1 MYNRKFKADQNTTLM
16 LTRHARRIYAG
27 GIPPRATESEIQV
40 FFDDIVSKALA
51 PVKLNNPPVSKVYLN
66 VEKCY
71 AFVEFNSIELTTACM
86 QLDGVKF
93 DHYSGSTV
101 IRVRR
106 PNDYRPET
114 LPLGSVGP
122 TPVLN
127 LGVLGGMG
135 STGNGG
141 PGKIFVGGLPYNLA
155 DEQIMELLAAF
166 GPIKQFHQVREPGSL
181 TSKGYAFCEY
191 LDPSVAEAAIN
202 GLNGLQLG
210 EKTLSVRI
218 ASAANNANQTVSSAM
233 GNLTAYGTNRIIQG
247 FDTAHVQPTRILQLS
262 NMVTREDLQ
271 SDTEV
276 ADIKED
282 VRLEC
287 ADHGS
292 VLQVLIPRVRD
303 GHNVSSEGLIFVEFY
318 DSSMA
323 TSAALV
329 LNGRKFADKTVV
341 VNYVSFCGFYC
352 FCS

>member
-1 MYNRKFKADQNTTLM
+1 M

-27 GIPPRATESEIQV
+27 GIPPRATESEIQS
-40 FFDDIVSKALA
+40 FFDDIVLRALV
-51 PVKLNNPPVSKVYLN
+51 PTKLNCPPVSKVYLN

-93 DHYSGSTV
+93 DHYSGSTIV
-101 IRVRR
+101 RVRR

-114 LPLGSVGP
+114 LPLGSVGA
-122 TPVLN
+122 TPFLN
-127 LGVLGGMG
+127 LAVLGGLGATG
-135 STGNGG
+135 SGG

-166 GPIKQFHQVREPGSL
+166 GSIKQFHQVREPGSL

-191 LDPSVAEAAIN
+191 MDPSVAEAAIS

-218 ASAANNANQTVSSAM
+218 ATAANNANQPLLPFTGSLLVH
-233 GNLTAYGTNRIIQG
+233 NNTPTTHG
-247 FDTAHVQPTRILQLS
+247 FDTSSVQPTRVLQLS
-262 NMVTREDLQ
+262 NLVTHDDLL
-271 SDTEV
+271 SDSEV
-276 ADIKED
+276 ADIRED

-287 ADHGS
+287 ADYGT
-292 VLQVLIPRVRD
+292 VLRVLIPRVRD
-303 GHNVSSEGLIFVEFY
+303 GHHVSSEGYIFVEFY
-318 DSSMA
+318 DSLMA
-323 TSAALV
+323 TSAAMV

-341 VNYVSFCGFYC
+341 VNYVSF
-352 FCS
+352 